1 MTSLYD
7 RLLEIPM
14 RKLDKHF
21 ENFVSFVEDNNP
33 ICIISKK
40 EYNLYNFDYNNSQTI
55 NYNIDANNNNKEL
68 NSNFRERETENDTE
82 IMTSFDKEKSEVC

>member
-1 MTSLYD
+1 
-7 RLLEIPM
+7 M

-40 EYNLYNFDYNNSQTI
+40 EYNLYNFDFNNSQNI
-55 NYNIDANNNNKEL
+55 NNIDANNNNKEL
-68 NSNFRERETENDTE
+68 NSNFRERDTQNGTQ
-82 IMTSFDKEKSEVC
+82 IITSFDKEKSEVC